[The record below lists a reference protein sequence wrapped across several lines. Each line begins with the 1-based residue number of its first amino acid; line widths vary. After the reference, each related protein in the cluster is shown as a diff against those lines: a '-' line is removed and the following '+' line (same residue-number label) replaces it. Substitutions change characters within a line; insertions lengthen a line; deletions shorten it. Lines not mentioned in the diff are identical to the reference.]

1 MKEDK
6 NGRKPLFF
14 LPKRR
19 THYGILL
26 YFILIAIAV
35 IAGTL
40 GVSVVLSYIVTKWL
54 GWPTMTIPVTAWV
67 MIFIVLVSFAYLMF
81 FQKKLF
87 EPLTVLSRAMRRVA
101 TGDFRITLDTT
112 SKVTEIRDIYR
123 SFNRMAKEL
132 GATEILQTDFVSNV
146 SHEIKTPIGAIEGY
160 ATLLQD
166 GSVTQEEHD
175 RYVEKILYNTHRL
188 SELVG
193 HILLL
198 SKVESKAI
206 QPKVTTYRLDE
217 QVRSAVLSLEPKWTE
232 KGTEFDVDLCEV
244 TYTGNEALL
253 YHVFFNLIGN
263 AVKFTDPG
271 GLVRLRLT
279 ETGDTVI
286 FTVED
291 NGPGLRSGTEK
302 HIFDK
307 FYQADGSHKQE
318 GNGLGLSLVRRIL
331 DISDGTV
338 EVTPAVPHG
347 CVFTVRLKK
356 KAVRD
361 I

>member
-1 MKEDK
+1 MKDGK
-6 NGRKPLFF
+6 KQFF
-14 LPKRR
+14 LLPKRR

-26 YFILIAIAV
+26 YFILIACAV

-40 GVSVVLSYIVTKWL
+40 GVSVALSYIVTKWL

-67 MIFIVLVSFAYLMF
+67 MIFIVLVSFAYLLF

-87 EPLTVLSRAMRRVA
+87 EPLTALSRAMRRVA
-101 TGDFRITLDTT
+101 RGDFHITLDTT
-112 SKVTEIRDIYR
+112 SKVTEIRDIYQ

-166 GSVTQEEHD
+166 GTVSAEEHD

-193 HILLL
+193 NILLL
-198 SKVESKAI
+198 SKVENKAI
-206 QPKVTTYRLDE
+206 QPKVSTYRLDE
-217 QVRSAVLSLEPKWTE
+217 QIRSAFLSLEPKWTE
-232 KGTEFDVDLCEV
+232 KRTEFDIDLCEV

-271 GLVRLRLT
+271 GFVRLRLT
-279 ETGDTVI
+279 ENRDVVT

-291 NGPGLRSGTEK
+291 NGPGLRPGTEK

-338 EVTPAVPHG
+338 DVSPADPHG
-347 CVFTVRLKK
+347 CIFTVKLKK
-356 KAVRD
+356 RKKEKE
-361 I
+361 